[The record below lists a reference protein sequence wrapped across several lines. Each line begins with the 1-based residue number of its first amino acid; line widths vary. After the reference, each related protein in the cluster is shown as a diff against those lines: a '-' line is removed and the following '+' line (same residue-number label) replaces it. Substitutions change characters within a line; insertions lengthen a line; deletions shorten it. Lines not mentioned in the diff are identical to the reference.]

1 MEAPFPYEP
10 RPVQRPLI
18 DRVQGVLEA
27 GGHLV
32 CEAPTGSG
40 KTVAVLAPCVA
51 DALDHDRR
59 VCYLTRTNAQQTQVV
74 RELAEIADA
83 MGEPIPYAPLQGRA
97 HLCTLAEEVPLM
109 GRADPDELGRLCRD
123 RQEATARS
131 HPRRPGDDGCRAYA
145 RWLDA
150 GDDLAA
156 WAGRQVPTAE
166 ELVAEGRDRDVC
178 PYETVR
184 DMTDDA
190 VVVTAPYVYLLE
202 PGLRTALL
210 TWLGADLD
218 ELIVVADEA
227 HNLPEM
233 ARSLAGDELT
243 RTTLERAE
251 AEARERSPPPVL
263 EDLSVAA
270 TVELVRLEVETL
282 ANAHAGDD
290 DALLPPDALREALM
304 TRFQTTDVEL
314 RRAFEA
320 LAAAGEAIR
329 QARRREGGLPRSY
342 LGRVGTFLLDWFGG
356 RSVRHARIVA
366 GGTDPGL
373 RRVCLDPRERTD
385 VLDDVHASLHV
396 SGTIADLD
404 AYRRRVGLPAATRD
418 RLRWPALADRLEVL
432 YDETVTT
439 RHDELAADASMFET
453 LRDRVDA
460 ILEAAPV
467 GTLVA
472 FPSYALLDRFVAAG
486 LDGDLVE
493 QPGIDQ
499 TDLHA
504 RLAAIRAQG
513 GGRIL
518 GVAGGRLCEGIDLPG
533 EALRLVVQVGI
544 PYPPPD
550 AERTALKRFHGAAGR
565 DGFREA
571 IHLPAAQRLR
581 QTVGRLVRGPDERGV
596 AVILD
601 RRAERFSSVLPGL
614 SATDDPARR
623 AASALRSARPA

>member
-1 MEAPFPYEP
+1 MEAPFPYTA
-10 RPVQRPLI
+10 RPVQERLI
-18 DRVQGVLEA
+18 EQTRVILDR

-40 KTVAVLAPCVA
+40 KTAAVLAPCVA

-74 RELAEIADA
+74 RELACIADEA
-83 MGEPIPYAPLQGRA
+83 GEQIPYAPLQGRA
-97 HLCTLAEEVPLM
+97 HLCTLADDDPLM
-109 GRADPDELGRLCRD
+109 GRASADELGRLCRD
-123 RQEATARS
+123 RQEATARH
-131 HPRRPGDDGCRAYA
+131 HPSRPGDDGCRAYA
-145 RWLDA
+145 GWLDA
-150 GDDLAA
+150 GDDLVG
-156 WAGRQVPTAE
+156 WAGREVPTAE
-166 ELVAEGRDRDVC
+166 ELVVEGRDRGVC

-184 DMTDDA
+184 DMAGDA
-190 VVVTAPYVYLLE
+190 LVVTAPYVYLLE
-202 PGLRTALL
+202 PGLRSALL
-210 TWLGADLD
+210 RWLGADLD
-218 ELIVVADEA
+218 DLIVVADEA
-227 HNLPEM
+227 HNLPQM

-251 AEARERSPPPVL
+251 AEARDRSPPPVL
-263 EDLSVAA
+263 EELPVAA
-270 TVELVRLEVETL
+270 TVELIRLEVETL
-282 ANAHAGDD
+282 ANAHAGDG

-320 LAAAGEAIR
+320 LITAGEAIR

-342 LGRVGTFLLDWFGG
+342 LGRVGAFLTGWFGG

-366 GGTDPGL
+366 GGSNPEL
-373 RRVCLDPRERTD
+373 RRVCLDPRERTG

-404 AYRRRVGLPAATRD
+404 AYRRQVGLPSAARQ
-418 RLRWPALADRLEVL
+418 RLTWPELEDRLEVV

-439 RHDELAADASMFET
+439 RHDVLASDPAMFDA
-453 LRDRVDA
+453 LIDRVRA
-460 ILEAAPV
+460 VLEAAPV

-472 FPSYALLDRFVAAG
+472 FPSYALLDRFVEAG

-499 TDLHA
+499 TELHA
-504 RLAAIRAQG
+504 RLAALRAQG
-513 GGRIL
+513 GGRLL

-533 EALRLVVQVGI
+533 DALRLVVQVGI

-550 AERTALKRFHGAAGR
+550 AERTALKRFHGARGG
-565 DGFREA
+565 DGFRRA
-571 IHLPAAQRLR
+571 VHLPAAQRLR
-581 QTVGRLVRGPDERGV
+581 QTVGRLVRGPDDRGV
-596 AVILD
+596 AVVLD
-601 RRAERFSSVLPGL
+601 RRAERFSRVLPDL
-614 SATDDPARR
+614 SPTEDPAQ
-623 AASALRSARPA
+623 AVASALGPTVPA